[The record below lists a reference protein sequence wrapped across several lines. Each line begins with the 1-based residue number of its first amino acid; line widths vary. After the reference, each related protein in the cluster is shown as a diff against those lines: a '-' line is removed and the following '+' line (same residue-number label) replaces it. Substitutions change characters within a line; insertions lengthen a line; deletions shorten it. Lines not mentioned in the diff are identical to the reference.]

1 MTKHITRYIMALL
14 VALCSMH
21 VTAQELEAKV
31 VVNHQKIQGTN
42 TSVFTTL
49 QESITEFMN
58 TRKWTNA
65 QYTTREKIV
74 CSQIGR
80 ASCRERVW

>member
-1 MTKHITRYIMALL
+1 MKTKRIIRHIAALS
-14 VALCSMH
+14 VALATTHAAM
-21 VTAQELEAKV
+21 AQELEAKV

-49 QESITEFMN
+49 QEAMTEFLN

-65 QYTTREKIV
+65 Q
-74 CSQIGR
+74 
-80 ASCRERVW
+80 

>member
-1 MTKHITRYIMALL
+1 MIKHITRYIAVLL

-21 VTAQELEAKV
+21 TAMAQELEVKV

-49 QESITEFMN
+49 QDAMTEFLN
-58 TRKWTNA
+58 SRKWTNA

-74 CSQIGR
+74 CSFNLI
-80 ASCRERVW
+80 V